1 MMANSVGIIDRTY
14 RGELLG
20 AVRNVTGADVTVSR
34 GERLFQIVAPNMG
47 HIQETV
53 GWDALDETVRGDG
66 GFGSTGK

>member
-20 AVRNVTGADVTVSR
+20 AVRNVTSADVLVGS
-34 GERLFQIVAPNMG
+34 GERLFQIIAPNMG

-53 GWDALDETVRGDG
+53 AWDSLDETARGYG
-66 GFGSTGK
+66 GFGSTGL